1 MLLVSFLI
9 RRKELPMSKHQ
20 YEIHPIANIFPMMS
34 HSEFEAL
41 KADIKEHGLRE
52 SIVFWKNML
61 VDGRNRLKACEE
73 LGIEPDESELM
84 EETDPVAWVISH
96 NLHRRHLSET
106 QREVVAAKLANLKHG
121 DNQHTKEDLPNGRSS
136 AANAAALLN
145 VSERGVNRAKAAI
158 NNGCEELS
166 QAMEQDKITSSL
178 ADSFTKAVPDQTEQA
193 KILSN
198 GVDAVRDAVKDAK
211 KAKQPK
217 HQSKQQSAPE
227 PAGVPKNMTQN
238 NKSVEEFLIVWGN
251 ANPRGRKAIWLWL
264 CDNYDGAT

>member
-1 MLLVSFLI
+1 
-9 RRKELPMSKHQ
+9 MSKHQ
-20 YEIHPIANIFPMMS
+20 YEIHPIANVFPMMS
-34 HSEFEAL
+34 PSEFEAL

-106 QREVVAAKLANLKHG
+106 QREVVAAKLAKLKHG
-121 DNQHTKEDLPNGRSS
+121 EVGNGRKVDGSNDLS
-136 AANAAALLN
+136 TVADAAALLN
-145 VSERGVNRAKAAI
+145 VSESGVKRAKTAI
-158 NNGCEELS
+158 KGGCEELS
-166 QAMEQDKITSSL
+166 QALEQDEITSSL
-178 ADSFTKAVPDQTEQA
+178 AASFTKAVPDQAEQA
-193 KILSN
+193 KILSQ

-217 HQSKQQSAPE
+217 QPKQSKQQSAPE

-238 NKSVEEFLIVWGN
+238 NKSVEEFLVVWGN